1 MAQTLL
7 AGAILVATLAL
18 VLARPKDIGEAW
30 WAVLGGGLTLVLG
43 LVPLGQAWGILL
55 ETEDALVLL
64 VGMMALS
71 AVAEKAGF
79 FGWAAS
85 VTARAGR
92 GRVLPLYG
100 FVFVVGTLVTTTLSL
115 DATAIVLTPIV
126 YGMVVRL
133 RLSPLPFMFACVYTA
148 NTASLFL
155 PVSNLT
161 NLLAYDKFDLGFARF
176 GLVMLLPG
184 ILAVL
189 TNFAIFVLL
198 FRNDLWGSY
207 ELDKGARFS
216 PENGSFFGVAAAGI
230 ACVLVAFFVAPL
242 FGVPIG
248 LVALAVGA
256 VVVAVSRAAGW
267 VTLREVAGSISWGIL
282 FLVLGLFLVVQGVQN
297 AGLAELTEKAFVA
310 VAPGD
315 GLFQIIAIV
324 FGSALGSNVVNNVP
338 MTVLALGTMEPLVEG
353 GTLAVSAV
361 YAVVVGTSIGPNLTI
376 VGSLATLIWLS
387 IARERGLDITA
398 KDYLKIG
405 IIATPAILLA
415 AAVGLWVSVRLLGT

>member
-1 MAQTLL
+1 MSALL

-18 VLARPKDIGEAW
+18 VLTRPKDVGEAW

-43 LVPLGQAWGILL
+43 LVSFGEAWGILR

-79 FGWAAS
+79 FDWAAS
-85 VTARAGR
+85 LTARAGK
-92 GRVLPLYG
+92 GRVFLLYG
-100 FVFVVGTLVTTTLSL
+100 FVFLIGTLVTTTLSL

-126 YGMVVRL
+126 YGMVLRL

-184 ILAVL
+184 ALAIL
-189 TNFAIFVLL
+189 TNFAVFAFL
-198 FRNDLWGSY
+198 FRNDLRGSY
-207 ELDKGARFS
+207 DLDKSVEFS
-216 PENGSFFGVAAAGI
+216 AENKAFFGVAAAGI
-230 ACVLVAFFVAPL
+230 AGVLVAFFVAPL
-242 FGVPIG
+242 FGAPIG
-248 LVALAVGA
+248 LVALAAGT
-256 VVVAVSRAAGW
+256 VVVIVSRVAGW
-267 VTLREVAGSISWGIL
+267 VTLREVAGSISWGII
-282 FLVLGLFLVVQGVQN
+282 FLVVGLFLVVQGVQN
-297 AGLAELTEKAFVA
+297 AGLAAVAEGAFVA
-310 VAPGD
+310 AVPGD
-315 GLFQIIAIV
+315 SLLQILGVV
-324 FGSALGSNVVNNVP
+324 FGSALGSNVINNVP
-338 MTVLALGTMEPLVEG
+338 MTVLLLGTMEPLVDG
-353 GTLAVSAV
+353 GTLGVAAV
-361 YAVVVGTSIGPNLTI
+361 YAVVVGTSIGPNLTT

-387 IARERGLDITA
+387 IARGRGLDITA

-405 IIATPAILLA
+405 AIATPPILLA
-415 AAVGLWVSVRLLGT
+415 AALGLWVSVRLLGL